1 MLFHDPLFLLVFLP
15 LVLFS
20 YFFILKNKKFSRVY
34 LLVFASFVFYA
45 AWNINLSPLIIITI
59 LINYLFGKKI
69 SDAQDSLKKKRFL
82 FSAILFN
89 ILFLGFFKYSDFVI
103 FNINSVFDSDIELLN
118 FPFPLALS
126 FVTFQTIAYLVD
138 CYDGNIS
145 KTDLKK
151 YALFISFFPQLIA
164 GPIVRYNYMISQFE
178 DEKNDTLNY
187 KNIYIGL
194 IVIAIGLMKKLLIAD
209 NLSIVV
215 DQGFN
220 AEYQLTFLEGWLTS
234 LGFVFQIYF
243 DFSGYIDMATG
254 IALLF
259 NINLPAN
266 FNSPFKATGM
276 INFWQR
282 WHITLSRF
290 LKDYIYIPLGGNKKG
305 NFRTLNNLMATFI
318 IGGIWHGAGWTFVFW
333 GFLHGLALVVH
344 RIWYQLGFR
353 FNLIIG
359 WIITFNFINI
369 AWVFFRAKEL
379 EDAIKVL
386 KGMFGLSGIEIH
398 PLFQIPLNI
407 IKFIKIEYNTMW
419 LKSIEGNNYN
429 TPLMILIGFILVLI
443 FSNSVEKM
451 NKFKPTKFN
460 ILYTFVLL
468 WFSLSSLITINSEFL
483 YFNF

>member
-20 YFFILKNKKFSRVY
+20 YFFILKNKKFSRIY
-34 LLVFASFVFYA
+34 LLIVASFIFYA
-45 AWNINLSPLIIITI
+45 AWNINLSPLIITTI
-59 LINYLFGKKI
+59 LVNYFFGKKI
-69 SDAQDSLKKKRFL
+69 SDTPEAFKKKRIL
-82 FSAILFN
+82 FFAVLFN

-103 FNINSVFDSDIELLN
+103 SNINSVIDSEIELLN

-145 KTDLKK
+145 KTNLKK

-164 GPIVRYNYMISQFE
+164 GPIVRHNYMISQFE
-178 DEKNDTLNY
+178 DEKNVSINY

-194 IVIAIGLMKKLLIAD
+194 IVIVIGLMKKLLIAD

-220 AEYQLTFLEGWLTS
+220 AEHQLIFLEGWITS

-282 WHITLSRF
+282 WHITLSTF
-290 LKDYIYIPLGGNKKG
+290 LTNYIYYPLSRSCKE
-305 NFRTLNNLMATFI
+305 LTFVKSMI
-318 IGGIWHGAGWTFVFW
+318 ITMIVFLIAGLWHGPSWLYVTF
-333 GFLHGLALVVH
+333 GGLHGL
-344 RIWYQLGFR
+344 G
-353 FNLIIG
+353 LIINHLFRKLSSFQLNK
-359 WIITFNFINI
+359 IFSTFLTFNYVSFTLI
-369 AWVFFRAKEL
+369 FFRA
-379 EDAIKVL
+379 EDFDSAFNVIKSMFFLNNSSDLINISMPINFMVAFVAAFVICFLFKNAHYIIDQL
-386 KGMFGLSGIEIH
+386 K
-398 PLFQIPLNI
+398 
-407 IKFIKIEYNTMW
+407 K
-419 LKSIEGNNYN
+419 
-429 TPLMILIGFILVLI
+429 
-443 FSNSVEKM
+443 
-451 NKFKPTKFN
+451 
-460 ILYTFVLL
+460 
-468 WFSLSSLITINSEFL
+468 
-483 YFNF
+483 

>member
-282 WHITLSRF
+282 WHITLSTF
-290 LKDYIYIPLGGNKKG
+290 LTNYIYYPLSRSLKE
-305 NFRTLNNLMATFI
+305 LTFVKSMI
-318 IGGIWHGAGWTFVFW
+318 ITMIVFLIAGLWHGPSWLYVAFG
-333 GFLHGLALVVH
+333 GLHGL
-344 RIWYQLGFR
+344 G
-353 FNLIIG
+353 LIINHLFRKFSSFQLNK
-359 WIITFNFINI
+359 IFSTFLTFNYVSFTHI
-369 AWVFFRAKEL
+369 FFRA
-379 EDAIKVL
+379 EDFDSAFNVI
-386 KGMFGLSGIEIH
+386 KGMFLLNNISSQINIH
-398 PLFQIPLNI
+398 TPINFMAAFIGAFVVCFLFKNTHYI
-407 IKFIKIEYNTMW
+407 IDQ
-419 LKSIEGNNYN
+419 LK
-429 TPLMILIGFILVLI
+429 
-443 FSNSVEKM
+443 K
-451 NKFKPTKFN
+451 
-460 ILYTFVLL
+460 
-468 WFSLSSLITINSEFL
+468 
-483 YFNF
+483 

>member
-20 YFFILKNKKFSRVY
+20 YFFILKNKKFSRIY
-34 LLVFASFVFYA
+34 LLIVASFIFYA
-45 AWNINLSPLIIITI
+45 AWNINLSPLIITTI
-59 LINYLFGKKI
+59 LVNYFFGKKI
-69 SDAQDSLKKKRFL
+69 SDTPEAFKKKRIL
-82 FSAILFN
+82 FFAVLFN

-103 FNINSVFDSDIELLN
+103 SNINSVIDSEIELLN

-145 KTDLKK
+145 KTNLKK

-164 GPIVRYNYMISQFE
+164 GPIVRHNYMISQFE
-178 DEKNDTLNY
+178 DEKNVSINY

-194 IVIAIGLMKKLLIAD
+194 IVIVIGLMKKLLIAD

-220 AEYQLTFLEGWLTS
+220 AEHQLIFLEGWITS

-282 WHITLSRF
+282 WHITLSTF
-290 LKDYIYIPLGGNKKG
+290 LTNYIYYPLSRSCKE
-305 NFRTLNNLMATFI
+305 LTFVKSMI
-318 IGGIWHGAGWTFVFW
+318 ITMIVFLIAGLWHGPSWLYVTF
-333 GFLHGLALVVH
+333 GGLHGL
-344 RIWYQLGFR
+344 G
-353 FNLIIG
+353 LIINHLFRKLSSFQLNK
-359 WIITFNFINI
+359 IFSTFLTFNYVSFTLI
-369 AWVFFRAKEL
+369 FFRA
-379 EDAIKVL
+379 EDFDSAFNVIKSMFFLNNSSDLINISMPINFMVAFVAAFVICFLFKNTHYIIDQL
-386 KGMFGLSGIEIH
+386 K
-398 PLFQIPLNI
+398 
-407 IKFIKIEYNTMW
+407 K
-419 LKSIEGNNYN
+419 
-429 TPLMILIGFILVLI
+429 
-443 FSNSVEKM
+443 
-451 NKFKPTKFN
+451 
-460 ILYTFVLL
+460 
-468 WFSLSSLITINSEFL
+468 
-483 YFNF
+483 